1 MLNIKSSEDLISIAE
16 EMKSNFEKKDLEVE
30 SFLLQ
35 PFLVQK
41 FELLVGGFRDPNFGP
56 MVMFGLGGKYVE
68 YFEDTSI
75 RSAFLTEYDIDEMIN
90 STRIGK
96 IIQGVRGDKPVDME
110 KIKSIIKSVAQMMIN
125 HKEITECDLN
135 PLLVS
140 EDDQLFAVDIRIK
153 C

>member
-1 MLNIKSSEDLISIAE
+1 MNN
-16 EMKSNFEKKDLEVE
+16 NFKKKDLKVD

-35 PFLVQK
+35 PFLVPK

-68 YFEDTSI
+68 YFEDTAI
-75 RSAFLTEYDIDEMIN
+75 RSACVNENDIDEMIN
-90 STRIGK
+90 ETKIGK
-96 IIQGVRGDKPVDME
+96 IIQGVRGDTGVDME
-110 KIKSIIKSVAQMMIN
+110 KIKSTIKSVAQMMIN

-135 PLLVS
+135 PLLVTK
-140 EDDQLFAVDIRIK
+140 DDKIFAVDIRIK